1 MAVDMTELNWMEGV
15 EDDYY
20 LEDFFPKSLPE
31 PLQPFIEYRIK
42 LVLKTDTL
50 FKRGESQI
58 VNTTCVINGKMQS
71 KRLKLYMY
79 LVPYDTLPL
88 SFESGGYI
96 DGNFK
101 GRVMV
106 KLTNYSTKKMK
117 LNSGT
122 SIGYIAMQ
130 PFSME

>member
-1 MAVDMTELNWMEGV
+1 M
-15 EDDYY
+15 
-20 LEDFFPKSLPE
+20 
-31 PLQPFIEYRIK
+31 R
-42 LVLKTDTL
+42 
-50 FKRGESQI
+50 
-58 VNTTCVINGKMQS
+58 S
-71 KRLKLYMY
+71 KRVKLSMY
-79 LVPYDTLPL
+79 LVPCDTLPL

>member
-1 MAVDMTELNWMEGV
+1 
-15 EDDYY
+15 
-20 LEDFFPKSLPE
+20 
-31 PLQPFIEYRIK
+31 
-42 LVLKTDTL
+42 
-50 FKRGESQI
+50 
-58 VNTTCVINGKMQS
+58 
-71 KRLKLYMY
+71 MY
-79 LVPYDTLPL
+79 LVSCDTLSL

-96 DGNFK
+96 DKHFK
-101 GRVMV
+101 ERVMV

>member
-1 MAVDMTELNWMEGV
+1 
-15 EDDYY
+15 
-20 LEDFFPKSLPE
+20 
-31 PLQPFIEYRIK
+31 
-42 LVLKTDTL
+42 
-50 FKRGESQI
+50 
-58 VNTTCVINGKMQS
+58 
-71 KRLKLYMY
+71 MY
-79 LVPYDTLPL
+79 PVPYDTLPL
-88 SFESGGYI
+88 SFESGGYV